1 MDLFQHNAEAE
12 LRHSA
17 PLAERMRPTN
27 FDDFIGQDHILG
39 SESPLRSSIENH
51 NLPSLI
57 LWGPPGTGKTTL
69 ANILASKIN
78 AHTDHLSAV
87 SSGVSDIRQSI
98 KQAQQR
104 LGEISQRT
112 IVFIDEIHRFSK
124 SQQDVILPFVENGTI
139 ILIGATTENPSF
151 EVISPLLSRCKVF
164 TLNALQT
171 KDISIILTNAL
182 NNKKRGLGIKNFT
195 LSNEALELISTNSNG
210 DARWALNTL
219 ELICS
224 YHNSSSEISLES
236 ALQVISDKPMKYDK
250 NGDSH
255 YDTISAYIKSIR
267 GSDPDAA
274 VYWLARMLESGE
286 DLNFICRRLIILA
299 AEDIG
304 LADPNALSLAV
315 ACQQATNFVGLPESR
330 IILSEI
336 SIYLATAPKS
346 NSSYSAINLAQKEV
360 KKSGPKP
367 IPLHLRNP
375 ETKFLRDEGYGRD
388 YKYPHN
394 FKSGFVNQSYLPKDI
409 SSNKFYFPNQ
419 RGFEPELN
427 KHIEKLRQQI
437 NEKDE

>member
-164 TLNALQT
+164 TLN
-171 KDISIILTNAL
+171 
-182 NNKKRGLGIKNFT
+182 
-195 LSNEALELISTNSNG
+195 
-210 DARWALNTL
+210 
-219 ELICS
+219 
-224 YHNSSSEISLES
+224 
-236 ALQVISDKPMKYDK
+236 
-250 NGDSH
+250 
-255 YDTISAYIKSIR
+255 
-267 GSDPDAA
+267 
-274 VYWLARMLESGE
+274 
-286 DLNFICRRLIILA
+286 
-299 AEDIG
+299 
-304 LADPNALSLAV
+304 LSL
-315 ACQQATNFVGLPESR
+315 
-330 IILSEI
+330 I
-336 SIYLATAPKS
+336 
-346 NSSYSAINLAQKEV
+346 
-360 KKSGPKP
+360 
-367 IPLHLRNP
+367 
-375 ETKFLRDEGYGRD
+375 
-388 YKYPHN
+388 
-394 FKSGFVNQSYLPKDI
+394 
-409 SSNKFYFPNQ
+409 
-419 RGFEPELN
+419 
-427 KHIEKLRQQI
+427 HI
-437 NEKDE
+437 

>member
-98 KQAQQR
+98 KQAEQR
-104 LGEISQRT
+104 LGENSQRT

-124 SQQDVILPFVENGTI
+124 SQQDVILPFVENGRI

-267 GSDPDAA
+267 GSDPEQA
-274 VYWLARMLESGE
+274 SG
-286 DLNFICRRLIILA
+286 C
-299 AEDIG
+299 
-304 LADPNALSLAV
+304 SL
-315 ACQQATNFVGLPESR
+315 
-330 IILSEI
+330 
-336 SIYLATAPKS
+336 
-346 NSSYSAINLAQKEV
+346 
-360 KKSGPKP
+360 
-367 IPLHLRNP
+367 
-375 ETKFLRDEGYGRD
+375 
-388 YKYPHN
+388 
-394 FKSGFVNQSYLPKDI
+394 
-409 SSNKFYFPNQ
+409 
-419 RGFEPELN
+419 
-427 KHIEKLRQQI
+427 
-437 NEKDE
+437 